1 LRLTILRHGHAIDT
15 APGGGRDFDRPLS
28 PRGHDEALRAGR
40 QIAAEV
46 GLPDLALVSPAL
58 RTRQTAEALG
68 SVGLEPRARE
78 YPDELYLATLPTLLT
93 HLRAAQGTLGHV
105 LLVGHNP
112 GLSELVTALRGD
124 ETHAGLGTAE
134 WVSLELGSLD

>member
-1 LRLTILRHGHAIDT
+1 LRLTILRHGHATET

-46 GLPDLALVSPAL
+46 GPPDLALVSPAL
-58 RTRQTAEALG
+58 RTRQTAEALDG
-68 SVGLEPRARE
+68 VGLAPRARE
-78 YPDELYLATLPTLLT
+78 YPDELYLATLPTLLER
-93 HLRAAQGTLGHV
+93 LRAARGTVAHL

-112 GLSELVTALRGD
+112 GLSELVAALRGD

-134 WVSLELGSLD
+134 WVSFELRTLD